1 MNKHNIKYI
10 VLSIFVVSLI
20 LVSFLFSSKKEYA
33 SSTPFIQQYII
44 NAYSQ
49 YRGTSKQVQLKEQSL
64 TSVPSIFQYSIYNH
78 TYSSSTGALCTYYPG
93 PGPTYNTTPTY
104 TDAGDGKDSNYNTSA
119 PNYMKGPC
127 DYYSSSK

>member
-33 SSTPFIQQYII
+33 SSTPQFIQQYII

-64 TSVPSIFQYSIYNH
+64 TSVPSVFQYSIYNNGG
-78 TYSSSTGALCTYYPG
+78 TLCTYYPG
-93 PGPTYNTTPTY
+93 SGSIINKYNDNPV
-104 TDAGDGKDSNYNTSA
+104 KPNYNNSQ
-119 PNYMKGPC
+119 PGCN
-127 DYYSSSK
+127 